1 MAATEPMLSITH
13 PTQEAFYTTGA
24 ASLNLAGSA
33 QAMSENI
40 TRVAWEN
47 ITSKT
52 KGDASGTNLWS
63 ATGIPLLADK
73 TNVAILTAT
82 TTSWAPA
89 FGGNTTFND
98 TLTVI
103 CSPIRATLAL
113 QAPGAL
119 LSWAGGGAPY
129 SVQRATD
136 LGKGDWTDLLTNV
149 VPPLTMPLEGTA
161 GFYRIV
167 GQ

>member
-1 MAATEPMLSITH
+1 MAATEPLLAITH
-13 PTQEAFYTTGA
+13 PTQEPFHTTGA

-52 KGDASGTNLWS
+52 KGVASGTNLWS

-73 TNVAILTAT
+73 TNVVIVTAT

-98 TLTVI
+98 TLSVV
-103 CSPIRATLAL
+103 CSPIRASLAL
-113 QAPGAL
+113 QGPRVI
-119 LSWAGGGAPY
+119 LSWAGGAAPY
-129 SVQRATD
+129 SVQRATV
-136 LGKGDWTDLLTNV
+136 LGQGDWTDLLTNA
-149 VPPLTMPLEGTA
+149 VPPLTLPLDGMA